1 MRVKKFEEN
10 RTFKTT
16 FPFNKPLSFKTQ
28 LNKVDNLN
36 TTFINSS
43 QKVEAKLNNSV
54 NNLEATMHIGEVEE
68 IEYDEVIYYD
78 GGGVEGY
85 GY

>member
-16 FPFNKPLSFKTQ
+16 FSFNKPLSFKTQ

-36 TTFINSS
+36 TTFIDSS
-43 QKVEAKLNNSV
+43 QKIEAKLIV
-54 NNLEATMHIGEVEE
+54 EVSK
-68 IEYDEVIYYD
+68 DMV
-78 GGGVEGY
+78 VKKSM
-85 GY
+85 